1 MLLLLSAIFTLL
13 LQAISSLLLSP
24 CCHSAVQ
31 RGEPLILL
39 MSAARCISSSICTNV
54 NIFLFFQRL

>member
-1 MLLLLSAIFTLL
+1 ML
-13 LQAISSLLLSP
+13 LQAILSLLLSP

-39 MSAARCISSSICTNV
+39 MFAAWCISSSIYANV
-54 NIFLFFQRL
+54 NNFLFFQRL